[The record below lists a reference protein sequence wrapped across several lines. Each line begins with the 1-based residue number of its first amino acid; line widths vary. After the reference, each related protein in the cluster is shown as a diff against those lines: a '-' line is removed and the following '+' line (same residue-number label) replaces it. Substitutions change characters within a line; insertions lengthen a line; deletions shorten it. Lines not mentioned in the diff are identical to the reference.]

1 MSHRKFERPRHGS
14 LGFLPRKRTKHHSG
28 KIKSF
33 PKDDQSKPPHLTA
46 FLSYKAGMTHIVR
59 DMDRPGSKLHK
70 KEVAEAVSVLEAP
83 PMIVVGFVGYVE
95 TPRGLR
101 ALTSVWAGHL
111 SEECKRRFYKTWHKS
126 KQKAFTKYQKK
137 WSEASKGSDA
147 PMAAEIARA
156 KKYCQVIR
164 AICHTQI
171 SKVKLGSKKA
181 HIKEIQVNGGTVE
194 QKVDFV
200 TGLFEQEVKVAD
212 VFAQDEMIDIIGA
225 TKGHGIAGVVTRW
238 GVTRLARKSHRGL
251 RKVACIGSWHPA
263 RVQFQVPR
271 SGQRGYH
278 HRTEIN
284 KKIYRIGKAAK
295 DDPHGAMTEA
305 DLTEKGITPM
315 GGFSHY
321 GEVTQDWV
329 MLRGTVMGPRK
340 RIITLRKS
348 LLPQVSRKATEKIE
362 LKFIDTSSKFGHGR
376 FQTSEE
382 KAKFFGGAVQKKA
395 KKDAAAKEI
404 DAGAAAESLGEMPR
418 RVLATC
424 GIFGG
429 GCE

>member
-14 LGFLPRKRTKHHSG
+14 LGFLPRKRTKNHYG

-33 PKDDQSKPPHLTA
+33 PKDDQSKPPHFTA
-46 FLSYKAGMTHIVR
+46 FMSYKAGMTHIVR

-70 KEVAEAVSVLEAP
+70 KEVVEAVTLLEAP
-83 PMIVVGFVGYVE
+83 PMMVVGFVGYVE

-111 SEECKRRFYKTWHKS
+111 SDECKRRFYKNYHSCK
-126 KQKAFTKYQKK
+126 KKAFTKYQKK
-137 WSEASKGSDA
+137 WEEASKGGQ
-147 PMAAEIARA
+147 PMEAEIARA

-164 AICHTQI
+164 AICHTQV
-171 SKVKLGSKKA
+171 SKVKIGTKKA
-181 HIKEIQVNGGTVE
+181 HLKEIQVNGGTTE

-200 TGLFEQEVKVAD
+200 TKLFEQEVKVAD
-212 VFAQDEMIDIIGA
+212 VMSQNEMVDVVGV
-225 TKGHGIAGVVTRW
+225 TKGHGFHGVITRW
-238 GVTRLARKSHRGL
+238 GCTRLPRKTHRGL
-251 RKVACIGSWHPA
+251 RKVGCIGTWHPA

-284 KKIYRIGKAAK
+284 KKIYRIGKSLK
-295 DDPHGAMTEA
+295 EDPNNANA
-305 DLTEKGITPM
+305 SNDLTEKAITPL

-321 GEVTQDWV
+321 GEINEDFV
-329 MLRGTVMGPRK
+329 MVKGCVMGPRK

-348 LLPQVSRKATEKIE
+348 LLPQMSRKAQEEID

-376 FQTSEE
+376 FQTAEE
-382 KAKFFGGAVQKKA
+382 KAKFYGGAVQKKA
-395 KKDAAAKEI
+395 KKEAA
-404 DAGAAAESLGEMPR
+404 
-418 RVLATC
+418 
-424 GIFGG
+424 
-429 GCE
+429 

>member
-14 LGFLPRKRTKHHSG
+14 LGFLPRKRTKHHFG

-33 PKDDQSKPPHLTA
+33 PKDDASKPPHLTA
-46 FLSYKAGMTHIVR
+46 FMSYKAGMTHIVR
-59 DMDRPGSKLHK
+59 DVDRPGSKLHK
-70 KEVAEAVSVLEAP
+70 KEVAEAVTVLETP

-111 SEECKRRFYKTWHKS
+111 SEECKRRFYKTWHRS

-137 WSEASKGSDA
+137 WSEASKGTEP
-147 PMAAEIARA
+147 PMADEINRA

-164 AICHTQI
+164 AIVHTQI
-171 SKVKLGSKKA
+171 GKVKIGRKKA

-194 QKVDFV
+194 QKVDFA
-200 TGLFEQEVKVAD
+200 TGLFEREVKVAD
-212 VFAQDEMIDIIGA
+212 VFDQSEMVDIIGA
-225 TKGHGIAGVVTRW
+225 SKGHGFEGVVTRW
-238 GVTRLARKSHRGL
+238 GVTRLVRKSHRGL

-271 SGQRGYH
+271 SGQNGYH

-295 DDPHGAMTEA
+295 DEPHGAMTA
-305 DLTEKGITPM
+305 NDLTEKGITPM
-315 GGFSHY
+315 GGFAHY

-329 MLRGTVMGPRK
+329 MLKGCVMGPKK
-340 RIITLRKS
+340 RLITMRKS
-348 LLPQVSRKATEKIE
+348 LLPQVSRKATEKVE

-382 KAKFFGGAVQKKA
+382 KAKFFGGAVQKKS
-395 KKDAAAKEI
+395 KKDKKE
-404 DAGAAAESLGEMPR
+404 S
-418 RVLATC
+418 
-424 GIFGG
+424 
-429 GCE
+429 